1 MNHCLPIVRVCSQ
14 NIITGTFLL
23 LLHQRIPA
31 KFSHSWRRAVTH
43 LQARQSHEEY
53 GSPSGKKGLHFAKD
67 RIVHRGRNRGCA
79 ALDTHSCRII
89 ACMPSAYRR
98 SIFNARLVAF
108 LLIRWLLRSSKISI
122 LFYFLYLTIKFP
134 IHRPQISS
142 FFYKTKHLLQSLL
155 TRYSILFETK
165 SVFKF
170 LPNFS

>member
-122 LFYFLYLTIKFP
+122 LF
-134 IHRPQISS
+134 
-142 FFYKTKHLLQSLL
+142 FF
-155 TRYSILFETK
+155 SI
-165 SVFKF
+165 
-170 LPNFS
+170 PNY